1 MLPSRFDYHRAD
13 TLDEALSL
21 LATHG
26 DDAKVLAGGQSLIPM
41 MKLRFAYPGHLID
54 INRMPGLD
62 GIDEQDGAL
71 RIGALVRHNQLAA
84 SDVVKAK
91 HPTIAATAPQI
102 ADPIV
107 RNLGTIGGSLSHADP
122 AGDLGSTM
130 LAVGASVVLTSKA
143 RGERVV
149 PIGEFLVD
157 TFTTSAQPDEL
168 LTQIRVPTPGAG
180 SGGTYL
186 KLERKI
192 GDWATV
198 GVAIALTMSNGS
210 IGRAGLGLTG
220 VGLKNI
226 EPTDAEQS
234 LAGAEPTDEA
244 FAEAG
249 RRAAA
254 AASPVS
260 DVRGPEEYKR
270 HMIEVYVRR
279 GLAQARDAAR
289 AA

>member
-13 TLDEALSL
+13 TLDEALGL

-54 INRMPGLD
+54 VNRVPGLD
-62 GIDEQDGAL
+62 QIAEQDGEL

-84 SDVVKAK
+84 SEVVKAGY
-91 HPTIAATAPQI
+91 PTIAATAPQI

-130 LAVGASVVLTSKA
+130 LAVGASVVLTSKT
-143 RGERVV
+143 GERVV
-149 PIGEFLVD
+149 PISEFLVD
-157 TFTTSAQPDEL
+157 TFTTSARPDEM
-168 LTQIRVPTPGAG
+168 LTQIRVPSPGAR

-186 KLERKI
+186 KLERKV

-198 GVAIALTMSNGS
+198 GVAVALTMTNGT

-226 EPTDAEQS
+226 EPTDAEAS
-234 LAGAEPTDEA
+234 LAGAAPTDEA

-249 RRAAA
+249 RLAAA

-270 HMIEVYVRR
+270 HMIEVFVRR
-279 GLAQARDAAR
+279 GLAQARDAAQ

>member
-13 TLDEALSL
+13 TLEEALGL

-54 INRMPGLD
+54 VNRVPGLD
-62 GIDEQDGAL
+62 RIVEQDGEL
-71 RIGALVRHNQLAA
+71 RIGALVRHNELAA
-84 SDVVKAK
+84 SDVVAAGY
-91 HPTIAATAPQI
+91 PTIASTAPQI

-122 AGDLGSTM
+122 AGDLASTM
-130 LAVGASVVLTSKA
+130 LAMGASVVLTSKA
-143 RGERVV
+143 RGERAV

-157 TFTTSAQPDEL
+157 TFTTSAEPDEL
-168 LTQIRVPTPGAG
+168 LTQIRVPTPGAR

-198 GVAIALTMSNGS
+198 GVAVALTMGNGT

-220 VGLKNI
+220 VGLKNL
-226 EPTDAEQS
+226 EPTEAERS

-249 RRAAA
+249 RLAAA

-260 DVRGPEEYKR
+260 DVRGPQEYKR
-270 HMIEVYVRR
+270 HMIEVFVRR
-279 GLAQARDAAR
+279 GLAQARDAAT

>member
-1 MLPSRFDYHRAD
+1 MLPSRFEYHRAE
-13 TLDEALSL
+13 TLDEALGL
-21 LATHG
+21 LATLG
-26 DDAKVLAGGQSLIPM
+26 DEAKVLAGGQSLIPM
-41 MKLRFAYPGHLID
+41 MKLRFADPGHLVD
-54 INRMPGLD
+54 VNHVGGLD
-62 GIDEQDGAL
+62 GIEEADGEL

-84 SDVVKAK
+84 SDAVKK

-130 LAVGASVVLTSKA
+130 LAVGASVVLTSTG
-143 RGERVV
+143 GERVV
-149 PIGEFLVD
+149 PVSEFLVD
-157 TFTTSAQPDEL
+157 TFTTSARPDEM
-168 LTQIRVPTPGAG
+168 LTQIRVPAPGAR

-198 GVAIALTMSNGS
+198 GVAVALSMSNGT
-210 IGRAGLGLTG
+210 IGRAGIGLTG

-226 EPTDAEQS
+226 EATDAEQA

-249 RRAAA
+249 RLAAA
-254 AASPVS
+254 ASSPVS

-270 HMIEVYVRR
+270 HMIEVFVRR
-279 GLAQARDAAR
+279 GLAQARDAAG

>member
-1 MLPSRFDYHRAD
+1 MLPSSFEYHRAD

-21 LATHG
+21 LSQHG
-26 DDAKVLAGGQSLIPM
+26 DEAKVLAGGQSLIPM
-41 MKLRFAYPGHLID
+41 MKLRFATPGYLVD
-54 INRMPGLD
+54 INRIPGLD
-62 GIDEQDGAL
+62 GIEERDGEL
-71 RIGALVRHNQLAA
+71 HLGTLVRHKALAA
-84 SDVVKAK
+84 SDVVRKGY
-91 HPTIAATAPQI
+91 PTIADTAPQI

-107 RNLGTIGGSLSHADP
+107 RNLGSIGGSLSHADP
-122 AGDLGSTM
+122 AGDLASTM
-130 LAVGASVVLTSKA
+130 LAMGASVVLRST

-157 TFTTSAQPDEL
+157 TFTTSAEPDEL
-168 LTQIRVPTPGAG
+168 LTEIRVPTPPPR

-186 KLERKI
+186 KLERKV

-198 GVAIALTMSNGS
+198 GVAVALTLSNGS
-210 IGRAGLGLTG
+210 IGRAGIALTG
-220 VGLKNI
+220 VGLKNLQA
-226 EPTDAEQS
+226 TDAEQA

-249 RRAAA
+249 RMAAA
-254 AASPVS
+254 IASPVS

-279 GLAQARDAAR
+279 GLAQARDDATAA
-289 AA
+289 

>member
-13 TLDEALSL
+13 TLDEALGL

-54 INRMPGLD
+54 VNRVEGLD
-62 GIDEQDGAL
+62 GIQEHDGEL
-71 RIGALVRHNQLAA
+71 RIGALVRHHQLVA
-84 SDVVKAK
+84 SDVIAARY
-91 HPTIAATAPQI
+91 PTIAATAPQI

-107 RNLGTIGGSLSHADP
+107 RNMGTIGGSLSHADP

-130 LAVGASVVLTSKA
+130 LAVGATIVLRSQA
-143 RGERVV
+143 RGERTV
-149 PIGEFLVD
+149 PIGGFLVD
-157 TFTTSAQPDEL
+157 TFTTSAEPDEM
-168 LTQIRVPTPGAG
+168 LTEIRVPTPAAR

-186 KLERKI
+186 KLERKV

-198 GVAIALTMSNGS
+198 GVAVALTMANGT
-210 IGRAGLGLTG
+210 IGRAGLALTG

-226 EPTDAEQS
+226 EATDAERA
-234 LAGAEPTDEA
+234 LAGAEPTDDA

-249 RRAAA
+249 RLAAA

-260 DVRGPEEYKR
+260 DVRGTEEYKR
-270 HMIEVYVRR
+270 HIVEVYVRR
-279 GLAQARDAAR
+279 GLATARDAAT